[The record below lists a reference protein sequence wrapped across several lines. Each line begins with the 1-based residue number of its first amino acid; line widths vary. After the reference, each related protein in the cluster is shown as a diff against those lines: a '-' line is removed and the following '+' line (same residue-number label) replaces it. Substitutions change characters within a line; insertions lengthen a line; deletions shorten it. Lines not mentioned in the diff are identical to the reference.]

1 MSIDMHTATAANAES
16 AAPAPPWAAAAL
28 TIVLTIFAV
37 LLVSFIAVAT
47 GLV

>member
-1 MSIDMHTATAANAES
+1 MSSDRPATTTINAEN
-16 AAPAPPWAAAAL
+16 AAPGAQWAAAL

-37 LLVSFIAVAT
+37 LFVSFIAVAT